1 MSCHVDTSHDHG
13 CECEIRPAA
22 QLNSGW
28 PTATSQATVSPE
40 KELAAAAGNAMGILL
55 VCLILSLIA

>member
-40 KELAAAAGNAMGILL
+40 KELAAGNDHLACLL
-55 VCLILSLIA
+55 DSKLDLIA

>member
-40 KELAAAAGNAMGILL
+40 KELAAGNGHLACLL
-55 VCLILSLIA
+55 DSKLDLIA